1 MSELSPNEKVVP
13 FAPAQ
18 PRSLARWGDQ
28 LVDALPIGVYIV
40 DRDGLLVRYN
50 DRAAELWGRTPTL
63 SDPHTR
69 YCGSFRAYRLD
80 GSPIPA
86 DEAPTVEV
94 LRTGKACVDR
104 EIIIERPDGTRITT
118 LANIRPLF
126 SETGELAGAVSCFQ
140 DITDRKNVEET
151 IRESERLLRH
161 LLDGLPAAVYTTD
174 SNGRITY
181 YNQAAV
187 GLWGCEPKVG
197 VSAWCGSW
205 RLYYPD
211 GTPMPH
217 DLCPMALTLKRRQ
230 SMMAAEAVAERPD
243 GTRVAFMAYPTL
255 LHDAG
260 GAVTGAVNM
269 LVDITQRK
277 SSEEQL
283 RVLASEVDHRAKNML
298 AVIQAVVHLTQAE
311 TVADFKSAI
320 DGRISALSRAHALL
334 SSGRWQGADLRKLV
348 QEELIPYSG
357 EENLRVAIEGPSL
370 SISPQLAQS
379 LAMVVHELA
388 TNAAKHGA
396 IRQPGG
402 RIDLRWWGTPG
413 DRLLF
418 RWTESRCAP
427 AQAPS
432 RKGFGLSII
441 EGAVRQQL
449 GGSLEI
455 EWRNDGFRC
464 EIEVPLSYLP

>member
-1 MSELSPNEKVVP
+1 MSELNLNEKVVP

-18 PRSLARWGDQ
+18 PRSLALWGDQ

-40 DRDGLLVRYN
+40 DRDGLLIRYN
-50 DRAAELWGRTPTL
+50 ERAVELWGRAPIL
-63 SDPHTR
+63 SDPQAR
-69 YCGSFRAYRLD
+69 YCGAFRAYRLD
-80 GSPIPA
+80 GEPIPA
-86 DEAPTVEV
+86 DEVPIVEV
-94 LRTGKACVDR
+94 LRTGQACIDR
-104 EIIIERPDGTRITT
+104 EIVIERPDGTRITA

-126 SETGELAGAVSCFQ
+126 SETGELMGAVNCFQ
-140 DITDRKNVEET
+140 DITERKNVEEAT
-151 IRESERLLRH
+151 RESERRLRQLLE
-161 LLDGLPAAVYTTD
+161 GLPAAIYTTD
-174 SNGRITY
+174 ASGRITF
-181 YNQAAV
+181 YNDAAV
-187 GLWGCEPKVG
+187 ELWGCEPQIEVA
-197 VSAWCGSW
+197 AWCGSW

-217 DLCPMALTLKRRQ
+217 DLCPMALTLKRRH
-230 SMMAAEAVAERPD
+230 STKGSEAVAERPD

-255 LHDAG
+255 LHDSA

-269 LVDITQRK
+269 LVDITEQK
-277 SSEEQL
+277 ASEQQL

-320 DGRISALSRAHALL
+320 DGRISALSRAHTLL
-334 SSGRWQGADLRKLV
+334 SSGRWQGADLRKIV

-357 EENLRVAIEGPSL
+357 EENLRVAIDGPSL
-370 SISPQLAQS
+370 SVSPQLAQS

-396 IRQPGG
+396 IHQPGG

-418 RWTESRCAP
+418 RWTERQCAP
-427 AQAPS
+427 AQEPS

-449 GGSLEI
+449 GGTLEI
-455 EWRNDGFRC
+455 EWRTDGFRC
-464 EIEVPLSYLP
+464 EIEVPLS